1 MSRLLFLLIL
11 LASLPLF
18 SQKRVT
24 LSVRPDDKITMHGFC
39 YWQEV
44 LVSSKDTSFTAKLHR
59 NNPDEIR
66 NLKPGSYKLIA
77 RSLFNHRVV
86 KKIRVS
92 AKTCDIKLKGL
103 QSYYNR
109 IAGEQNLSD
118 KLKLN
123 DTLYILYSNS
133 ADESVK
139 EKIAITKI
147 KTGYKAIQYS
157 GIGFETAQEMQFN
170 DASYKQVIKFETE
183 GKKANSPKAETAPK
197 AEIYSIALNKEVV
210 SFIVPGE
217 WEGLNKLKA
226 VLFIIENK

>member
-11 LASLPLF
+11 LASFPLF
-18 SQKRVT
+18 SQKRFT

-44 LVSSKDTSFTAKLHR
+44 LVLSKDTSFKAKLHR
-59 NNPDEIR
+59 NNPDEIK

-77 RSLFNHRVV
+77 RSLFNHRIV
-86 KKIRVS
+86 KKVTVS
-92 AKTCDIKLKGL
+92 AKASDVKLKGL
-103 QSYYNR
+103 QSYYKR
-109 IAGEQNLSD
+109 SGGEQNLSE

-123 DTLYILYSNS
+123 DTLYILYSSN
-133 ADESVK
+133 ADENVK

-147 KTGYKAIQYS
+147 KDGYKAIQYS
-157 GIGFETAQEMQFN
+157 GIGFEIVQEMTFKSE
-170 DASYKQVIKFETE
+170 AYKQVVKFETE

-226 VLFIIENK
+226 VLFLIENK